1 MQTKY
6 YENSWLGLRS
16 NLRAY
21 KDVPLDGHLE
31 GEQCNWHRMQ
41 SEHSW

>member
-21 KDVPLDGHLE
+21 KDVPLDGQTY
-31 GEQCNWHRMQ
+31 GTTVV
-41 SEHSW
+41 